1 MSQDRLF
8 ENVLKLEDFMRM
20 GNNDNQEF
28 TQMQKYILTDILHT
42 GNHGAAG
49 ESKQGA
55 KYDERRGKTIY
66 INPSDLRVGRGA
78 VLIVLVR
85 DEPCSEVTYSEVLYN
100 VEGLRWYCLHTTPY
114 VDTINKDGYVMLRTI
129 NSVYKLKPV
138 NFDETDTDYLRI
150 MHLK

>member
-20 GNNDNQEF
+20 GNNQEF

-78 VLIVLVR
+78 VLIVLVG
-85 DEPCSEVTYSEVLYN
+85 DEPCSEVIYN

-114 VDTINKDGYVMLRTI
+114 VDAVNKDGYVMLRTI